1 MCVREDMD
9 VERNQAGNGQNIS
22 VQTKRER
29 VCTGGIEKNERA
41 REMKKRM
48 AQSWLT
54 STRYMA
60 ACPIDRM
67 HE

>member
-29 VCTGGIEKNERA
+29 VCTGGIEKNERE
-41 REMKKRM
+41 RERE
-48 AQSWLT
+48 
-54 STRYMA
+54 RE
-60 ACPIDRM
+60 R
-67 HE
+67 

>member
-29 VCTGGIEKNERA
+29 VCTGGIEKNERE

-48 AQSWLT
+48 AQSLLT

-60 ACPIDRM
+60 TCPIDRM

>member
-29 VCTGGIEKNERA
+29 VCTGGIEKTERE

-60 ACPIDRM
+60 TCPIDRM

>member
-1 MCVREDMD
+1 MCVREDLD

-29 VCTGGIEKNERA
+29 VCTGGIEKNERE